1 MAKSEQ
7 GALPAEA
14 RVLLAGTKLLA
25 LDVDGVL
32 TDGRVVYVGD
42 EELQAFSVHDG
53 YGLNA
58 LAQAGV
64 TIAWI
69 TGRGCL
75 ATERRAAELGIQ
87 ELHMRAGP
95 KDAVLARIQER
106 LGLEREHTVAMGDD
120 LPDLLLSAQSGLFCA
135 PANARPEV
143 LAAATLVTKARGG
156 DGAVRE
162 LTDLILSEKRKASGQ
177 AGG

>member
-14 RVLLAGTKLLA
+14 RVLLARTKLLA

-75 ATERRAAELGIQ
+75 ATERRAA
-87 ELHMRAGP
+87 
-95 KDAVLARIQER
+95 
-106 LGLEREHTVAMGDD
+106 
-120 LPDLLLSAQSGLFCA
+120 
-135 PANARPEV
+135 
-143 LAAATLVTKARGG
+143 
-156 DGAVRE
+156 
-162 LTDLILSEKRKASGQ
+162 
-177 AGG
+177 